1 MANYRRSYMIDAKR
15 MAITT
20 TKLSPSE
27 AVRRRLDHPVVD
39 ADAHWL
45 ESVPIFHD
53 YLKQTAGSEI
63 LDDYI
68 RQSRARSDAWF
79 QTPSEQRI
87 RQRVTRPN
95 YWFGPGNTLDRAT
108 SMIPRLLHERL
119 PDFGIDFAIVYPT
132 LGLAGFQGL
141 PSDVRRSCVRAY
153 NIMAAEMF
161 EAHADRLTPAA
172 IVPTVTPQEGIEEAE
187 YAVNTLGLKVALL
200 HGVIQRSIPADAD
213 WQPDPARRRHYF
225 DPLALDSAYDYDPLW
240 SRLTELGLAYTTHS
254 GTLGDTTTRSSPTSV
269 VYSRV
274 GHFAQAH
281 QMALKGLLM
290 GGVPYRFPDLNFAFL
305 EAGVAWAVNLCI
317 DLMLIFGKFG
327 RAGLERDLHPGNLD
341 PHALRELF
349 VTYATDEHFRN
360 GRINRIFD
368 GNNLWPNQPGMTAED
383 LIERAAD
390 WDEFA
395 AAHITRPEQI
405 RDLFSSRFYFGCES
419 DDPTTRWA
427 FDERSS
433 MGAKFQPIFSSDI
446 SHFDVT
452 DMTEVLEEAWELVE
466 HELIDAASFREL
478 TFANTVALHGG
489 MNPNFFK
496 GTSVEAAAERE
507 LATRG
512 AS

>member
-1 MANYRRSYMIDAKR
+1 MKPS
-15 MAITT
+15 
-20 TKLSPSE
+20 SPSA
-27 AVRRRLDHPVVD
+27 AVRGRLDHPVVD

-53 YLKQTAGSEI
+53 YLKQTAGQTL
-63 LDDYI
+63 LDEYI
-68 RQSRARSDAWF
+68 QSQSRADRWF
-79 QTPSEQRI
+79 QTPHAERI

-119 PDFGIDFAIVYPT
+119 PDFGIDYAIVYPT
-132 LGLAGFQGL
+132 LGLGGFQGL
-141 PSDVRRSCVRAY
+141 PTDLRRACVRAY
-153 NIMAAEMF
+153 NAMAAEMF
-161 EAHADRLTPAA
+161 EPFKDRLTPAA
-172 IVPTVTPQEGIEEAE
+172 IVPTVTPDEGIEEADF
-187 YAVNTLGLKVALL
+187 AVNTLHLKVALL
-200 HGVIQRSIPADAD
+200 HGVIQRPMPADAE

-225 DPLALDSAYDYDPLW
+225 DSLALDSPFDYDPLW

-290 GGVPYRFPDLNFAFL
+290 GGVTHRFPTLNFAFL

-327 RAGLERDLHPGNLD
+327 REGLERDLHPRNLD
-341 PHALRELF
+341 QKALRDLF
-349 VTYATDEHFRN
+349 KTYATDNHFRN
-360 GRINRIFD
+360 GRVDRIFD
-368 GNNLWPNQPGMTAED
+368 ENNLWPNQPGMTAQD
-383 LIERAAD
+383 LVDRAAD

-395 AAHITRPEQI
+395 FAHITRPEQI
-405 RDLFSSRFYFGCES
+405 RELFSSRFYFGCES

-427 FDERSS
+427 FDEQSS

-466 HELIDAASFREL
+466 HELIDEARFREL
-478 TFANTVALHGG
+478 TFTNTVNLHGR
-489 MNPNFFK
+489 MNADFFK
-496 GTSVEAAAERE
+496 GTTVETAAERE
-507 LATRG
+507 LARTST
-512 AS
+512 A